1 MEAYEPG
8 RPRRIQRMMLPKEN
22 PVYTNLNTTFTGFD
36 GLIEDLRARALNG
49 YILVSFKGYDGV
61 LFVQNGDVI
70 MGVEQ
75 EGSGRRTGPDA
86 VSGVRA
92 RVAEKNGWI
101 NVYGLTPEMVR
112 LLAGCV
118 DAEVVYRDLT
128 AAFTSF
134 ERLVEKLA
142 DDGHTG
148 YAEVLAPGQSGAILF
163 FDAGKVTE
171 TVMAGE
177 GEQCGG
183 LEAVFRLAANPEAV
197 FNVYR
202 IRAAE
207 AVAGTGAKPCVAPPL
222 KALDSGPVLAF
233 WSDVIG
239 SVEAVVDGLSKPGRF
254 LLSFKETLVNRAVT
268 YPYLDPFAAE
278 FDYRDGKVQFE
289 GAVPEDFSKGLSD
302 CLSDTIARLAFQLKR
317 ADLESRIREA
327 LRDFSEKHAE
337 VIARFGLEPDI
348 EEFVA

>member
-1 MEAYEPG
+1 METFEPG
-8 RPRRIQRMMLPKEN
+8 EKEEDKVMMLPKDH
-22 PVYTNLNTTFTGFD
+22 PVYANLNTTFTGFD
-36 GLIEDLRARALNG
+36 GLIEDLRSRALNG
-49 YILVSFKGYDGV
+49 YVLVSFRGYDGV
-61 LFVQNGDVI
+61 LFLEDGDVV

-75 EGSGRRTGPDA
+75 EGSARRTGAPA
-86 VSGVRA
+86 IEGVRA
-92 RVAEKNGWI
+92 RAAEKNGCI
-101 NVYGLTPEMVR
+101 NVYGVTPEMAK
-112 LLAGCV
+112 LLAGCI
-118 DAEVVYRDLT
+118 DAEPVFRDLT

-134 ERLVEKLA
+134 ERLVEKLG

-148 YAEVLAPGQSGAILF
+148 YLEVLAPGQSGAIVF
-163 FDAGKVTE
+163 FAGGKVTE
-171 TVMAGE
+171 TVLPAE
-177 GEQCGG
+177 GQGVPAIQ
-183 LEAVFRLAANPEAV
+183 AVFELAANPGAV

-202 IRAAE
+202 LRSVEREASTSAPAA
-207 AVAGTGAKPCVAPPL
+207 AAPRLSDP
-222 KALDSGPVLAF
+222 APVLAF

-254 LLSFKETLVNRAVT
+254 VLSFKETLVNRAVT

-289 GAVPEDFSKGLSD
+289 GGLPEDFSKGLSD

-317 ADLESRIREA
+317 ADLETRIREA